1 MKINSLCSCAYR
13 LRKWCTI
20 RWIVFYV
27 DLTKRYYLCRLVIG
41 SSTPKAEATTECW
54 LLYRF
59 VPDNLEVVVVVVVA
73 GSVMFAVASGAK
85 CKIARD
91 SYRLHLVALSTSEDE
106 QCVPTMAH
114 FGD

>member
-1 MKINSLCSCAYR
+1 
-13 LRKWCTI
+13 
-20 RWIVFYV
+20 
-27 DLTKRYYLCRLVIG
+27 VIG

-59 VPDNLEVVVVVVVA
+59 VPDNLEEVVVVVVVVV
-73 GSVMFAVASGAK
+73 GSVLFAVASGAK